1 MFSYHQMNTRAAA
14 ASVIAASVLLS
25 ACGGGGGG
33 SDAPASNVIKLSSAI
48 QSEHVADYVGAFGML
63 AGPGVAAI
71 YTSIV
76 TSFVQGVTSGAASSS
91 TPCSA
96 GGSINVVTQNA
107 GAAGLQAG
115 ESATLT
121 FNQCTG
127 EVHAPTVADDAQVN
141 GAVSVQVQTA
151 AGPVGSATQ
160 NWSYTAIETASNVTL
175 VSGNGTNTLSGTV
188 TYTQSY
194 DANSGVTTTTATAP
208 TVTVGRTQT
217 TSTGIVN
224 GAITIT
230 SLAFSRIHGANP
242 ITDMLATS
250 AAVSVSASD
259 AVIAFNVATPTPVLI
274 GQGDLQAGLVQ
285 ISDADT
291 VETLTPRDSST
302 INITVTTGG
311 NSATY
316 TESLAN
322 ITSIAGG
329 Q

>member
-1 MFSYHQMNTRAAA
+1 MFSYRQMNDLVSAVG
-14 ASVIAASVLLS
+14 VIAASVLLS

-33 SDAPASNVIKLSSAI
+33 PDAPASNVIKLSSAI
-48 QSEHVADYVGAFGML
+48 QSEHVAEYAGAFGML

-71 YTSIV
+71 YTSIA
-76 TSFVQGVTSGAASSS
+76 TSFVQDVTSRVASSD

-96 GGSINVVTQNA
+96 GGSVNVVTQNA

-115 ESATLT
+115 ESAMLT
-121 FNQCTG
+121 FNQCAG
-127 EVHAPTVADDAQVN
+127 EVRAPTVADDAQVN
-141 GAVSVQVQTA
+141 GAVSMEIQTVG
-151 AGPVGSATQ
+151 GPVGSATQ

-175 VSGNGTNTLSGTV
+175 ASGNGTNSLNGTV

-208 TVTVGRTQT
+208 SVTVGRTQT
-217 TSTGIVN
+217 TSTGNVS

-242 ITDMLATS
+242 VTDMLATS
-250 AAVSVSASD
+250 GAVSVSASD
-259 AVIAFNVATPTPVLI
+259 AVIAFNVATPTPVFI
-274 GQGDLQAGLVQ
+274 GQGDLQAGLLQ
-285 ISDADT
+285 ISDTDT

-302 INITVTTGG
+302 INITVATGG

-322 ITSIAGG
+322 FTSIAGG
-329 Q
+329 